1 MSFKMVIIGQTLY
14 GKEESDALDKLELV
28 NAGQKAS
35 KKEGEIME
43 LTKFVF
49 KD

>member
-1 MSFKMVIIGQTLY
+1 MCIIGLTLY
-14 GKEESDALDKLELV
+14 GKEESDRLDKL
-28 NAGQKAS
+28 NAGNQKKEI

>member
-14 GKEESDALDKLELV
+14 GKEESDALDKHQLV
-28 NAGQKAS
+28 NTGKKET
-35 KKEGEIME
+35 KKEGEVVE